1 MSHKQTDLLDR
12 LAAQSAEIADVVW
25 AKVRPL
31 LNPCEAMCDAP
42 PETTPPDLALTLSQA
57 IDLFRRGQD
66 ITAGDLMRCTEPA
79 VRLAEHGVR
88 ISPLLQAWELGSST
102 LLAEYW
108 ARALSGEQRQLA
120 AFTHWIT
127 RTVSGITTEIA
138 AAYSHTLKQTGL
150 GLPRRVLADMM
161 VSGSVNDELA
171 AAAHHEPA
179 DRYLVMAFGLLDGIA
194 PGPATVALGAAALA
208 AGDAGLCCQVGQHLC
223 VLVPLRSLETAPG
236 IGARVLEKLRQAEL
250 PVRLPVGS
258 VVAFREKLDDA
269 AQRAITVE
277 SLAAA
282 AELAGAVVEEN
293 EIISELAMLRDRS
306 YQEELMGLIAPL
318 RQHPDLIDTLRTLY
332 SMDLDRTRTA
342 RRLNVARR
350 TLTYRIEK
358 IEQLTG
364 INPVRARGIQSLTLA
379 LTARNLP
386 AGA

>member
-1 MSHKQTDLLDR
+1 MLS
-12 LAAQSAEIADVVW
+12 
-25 AKVRPL
+25 
-31 LNPCEAMCDAP
+31 PCEAVCDAV
-42 PETTPPDLALTLSQA
+42 PELTPRALPQA
-57 IDLFRRGQD
+57 LDRAIELFRGKQD
-66 ITAGDLMRCTEPA
+66 ITDGDLMRCTEPA

-88 ISPLLQAWELGSST
+88 ISPLLQAWDLGSST

-108 ARALSGEQRQLA
+108 ARALPGEQRELA
-120 AFTHWIT
+120 ALTHWIT
-127 RTVSGITTEIA
+127 RTVSGITTEVA

-179 DRYLVMAFGLLDGIA
+179 DRYLVMAFGLLGGTA

-208 AGDAGLCCQVGQHLC
+208 ADDAGLCCQVDQHIC
-223 VLVPLRSLETAPG
+223 VLVPLRSPETPAV
-236 IGARVLEKLRQAEL
+236 IGGRVLERLRQADL

-258 VVAFREKLDDA
+258 VVADREKLDDA
-269 AQRAITVE
+269 AQRAIVVE

-282 AELAGAVVEEN
+282 AELASPVVEES
-293 EIISELAMLRDRS
+293 EIISEMAMLRDRS
-306 YQEELMGLIAPL
+306 YQEEMAGLIDPL
-318 RQHPDLIDTLRTLY
+318 RQHPDLIETLRTLY

-350 TLTYRIEK
+350 TLTYRMEK

-364 INPVRARGIQSLTLA
+364 INPVRTRGIQSFTLA

-386 AGA
+386 AGT